1 MSNDREPTTT
11 LDGPHGTSRDL
22 ARDTPHR
29 VRRELATFLFLC
41 VVLFP
46 ALSIAL
52 IGSYGLAVWLSHA
65 FGG

>member
-1 MSNDREPTTT
+1 MADDSA
-11 LDGPHGTSRDL
+11 PHTSADPPPR
-22 ARDTPHR
+22 AS
-29 VRRELATFLFLC
+29 RELATFLFLC

-65 FGG
+65 FGS